1 MRDVRPLFA
10 AIASAAL
17 LCTAG
22 PAAAQLQQQGQG
34 QGQGG
39 DWASYRDAYRA
50 MVAFDKYG
58 GPKHLLQSQLQ
69 VLPKDH
75 AALGEG
81 VQLTLAGKTT
91 RLHLPLDP
99 LGRTPLP
106 LQKAAYDDNAAL
118 VLSRKGIPFTL
129 RPLVA
134 IAARPDGI
142 YDSAE
147 LRAACGQALAFAR
160 WTDASQRSRQCTGVR
175 FVFRSKGEGAAQ
187 LRREGGQE
195 ESLPLATGEEGLPV
209 LVYRFAA
216 ARGQVVTGSV
226 PLAILPVFE

>member
-17 LCTAG
+17 LCAAG
-22 PAAAQLQQQGQG
+22 PAAAQLQPQGQG
-34 QGQGG
+34 QGQYSE
-39 DWASYRDAYRA
+39 WASYRDAYRA
-50 MVAFDKYG
+50 MVVFDKYG

-75 AALGEG
+75 TALGEG

-91 RLHLPLDP
+91 RLQLPLDP

-118 VLSRKGIPFTL
+118 VLSKGIPFTL

-147 LRAACGQALAFAR
+147 LRTACAQALDFAR
-160 WTDASQRSRQCTGVR
+160 WTDASRRSRQCAGVR
-175 FVFRSKGEGAAQ
+175 FVFRNKGEGGAR

-195 ESLPLATGEEGLPV
+195 ENLPAQVGEEGLPV
-209 LVYRFAA
+209 VVYRFAA